1 MYKPE
6 ANNSSHQVPTNVFTK
21 YRHYIHFSCY
31 HSILAQY
38 HPSESS
44 YLPEKACYP
53 IQIRLSPLMS
63 YNITAMRVHFAR
75 SILFFE

>member
-6 ANNSSHQVPTNVFTK
+6 ANNSSHRVPMNVFTK
-21 YRHYIHFSCY
+21 YRHYIRFSCY

-38 HPSESS
+38 HPSECS

-53 IQIRLSPLMS
+53 IQIRLSPMIF
-63 YNITAMRVHFAR
+63 YNTTAMRAHFALYL
-75 SILFFE
+75 IF